1 MDNKKEKIDDE
12 YNLIN
17 SKAIGDY
24 CRSIKHKF
32 NTEELAVLV
41 YRNKRMTIEEKIK
54 KYTDL
59 INNYPDMEVIER
71 INCKHYDNVKI
82 MIKEEIQ
89 RLNNVYKELTQDDSD
104 SICIWTEYN
113 KSTLRYSYSNDIIHT
128 FRTYKETFEDI
139 QNYIKE
145 NDNTLSF
152 KITKKYF
159 NKNKEIYARYI
170 VENKKIKLINI
181 ENSTDILDIDQIFLN
196 IPTPF
201 KKGDI
206 LVSKSR
212 SMCDYSGIFVL
223 DYLCTWRDGL
233 EELLAKGNYDSSD
246 MIADGYC
253 CLYGENST
261 ELVLDNKWDYDS
273 FEYYDKD
280 LQGNERILKGIS
292 SLIKNEIG
300 IDIFLQAYEYIKSDN
315 KNLLN
320 MFTAE
325 GLQLAGLTAKDIHI
339 LEVKEEYNNWVEQ
352 IILGNI
358 LTNRL
363 QNHEKM
369 LKMVVTT
376 IDSQKFY
383 YEVHQQIYKTIV
395 NLYYKGNNIDLISVK
410 EELEKKE
417 EFYKFDILDYLVK
430 LMEVAENNRN
440 VNEYLKEIQ
449 KRSLK

>member
-1 MDNKKEKIDDE
+1 MDNKKEKIYDE
-12 YNLIN
+12 YDLIN
-17 SKAIGDY
+17 SKVISEY

-71 INCKHYDNVKI
+71 INCKHYDNAKI

-104 SICIWTEYN
+104 SICVWTEYD
-113 KSTLRYSYSNDIIHT
+113 KSTLRYSYSNDIMHT
-128 FRTYKETFEDI
+128 SRTYKETFEDI

-145 NDNTLSF
+145 NDDTLSF

-181 ENSTDILDIDQIFLN
+181 ENSTDIPDIDQIFLN

-212 SMCDYSGIFVL
+212 SMFNYGDYSDIFVL
-223 DYLCTWRDGL
+223 EYLCTWRDGL
-233 EELLAKGNYDSSD
+233 EELLTKGNYDSSD
-246 MIADGYC
+246 MIGYGYY
-253 CLYGENST
+253 LYGENST
-261 ELVLDNKWDYDS
+261 ELVLDSKWDYDS

-300 IDIFLQAYEYIKSDN
+300 IDTFLQAYEYIKSDN
-315 KNLLN
+315 NNLLN
-320 MFTAE
+320 MFTEE

-339 LEVKEEYNNWVEQ
+339 LSIKREYDNRAEQ
-352 IILGNI
+352 VILGNLLVGKQEVINEVINIINVRNFENTNHRKIYEAI
-358 LTNRL
+358 LSLYNENKKIDIISINQKLNDRFDLEFLANLTEVASEEPNV
-363 QNHEKM
+363 KYY
-369 LKMVVTT
+369 
-376 IDSQKFY
+376 IDSLK
-383 YEVHQQIYKTIV
+383 
-395 NLYYKGNNIDLISVK
+395 NRDNN
-410 EELEKKE
+410 
-417 EFYKFDILDYLVK
+417 
-430 LMEVAENNRN
+430 
-440 VNEYLKEIQ
+440 
-449 KRSLK
+449 

>member
-1 MDNKKEKIDDE
+1 MDNKKEKIYDE
-12 YNLIN
+12 YDLIN
-17 SKAIGDY
+17 SKVISEY

-71 INCKHYDNVKI
+71 INCKHYDNAKI

-89 RLNNVYKELTQDDSD
+89 RLNNVYKELTKDDSD
-104 SICIWTEYN
+104 SICVWTEYD
-113 KSTLRYSYSNDIIHT
+113 KSTLRYSYSNDIMHT

-145 NDNTLSF
+145 NDDTLSF

-159 NKNKEIYARYI
+159 NKNEEIYARYI

-212 SMCDYSGIFVL
+212 SMFNYGDYSDIFVL

-233 EELLAKGNYDSSD
+233 EELLTKGNYDSSD
-246 MIADGYC
+246 MIGYGYY
-253 CLYGENST
+253 LYGENST
-261 ELVLDNKWDYDS
+261 ELVLDSKWDYDS

-300 IDIFLQAYEYIKSDN
+300 IDTFLQAYEYIKSDN
-315 KNLLN
+315 NNLLN
-320 MFTAE
+320 MFTEE

-339 LEVKEEYNNWVEQ
+339 LSIKREYDNRAEQ
-352 IILGNI
+352 VILGNLLVGKQEVINEVINIINVRNFENPNHRKIYEAI
-358 LTNRL
+358 LSLYNENKKIDIISINQKLNDRFDLEFLANLTEVASEEPNV
-363 QNHEKM
+363 KYY
-369 LKMVVTT
+369 
-376 IDSQKFY
+376 IDSLK
-383 YEVHQQIYKTIV
+383 
-395 NLYYKGNNIDLISVK
+395 NRDNN
-410 EELEKKE
+410 
-417 EFYKFDILDYLVK
+417 
-430 LMEVAENNRN
+430 
-440 VNEYLKEIQ
+440 
-449 KRSLK
+449 

>member
-1 MDNKKEKIDDE
+1 MNNKKEKIYDE
-12 YNLIN
+12 YDLIN
-17 SKAIGDY
+17 SKVISEY

-54 KYTDL
+54 KYTVL
-59 INNYPDMEVIER
+59 INNYPDIEVIER

-104 SICIWTEYN
+104 SICVWTEYD
-113 KSTLRYSYSNDIIHT
+113 KSTLRYSYSNDIMHT
-128 FRTYKETFEDI
+128 SQTYKETFEDI

-145 NDNTLSF
+145 NDDTLSF

-181 ENSTDILDIDQIFLN
+181 ENSTDIPDIDQIFLN

-212 SMCDYSGIFVL
+212 SMFNYGDYSDIFVL
-223 DYLCTWRDGL
+223 EYLCTWRDGL
-233 EELLAKGNYDSSD
+233 EELLTKGNYDSSD
-246 MIADGYC
+246 MIGYGYY
-253 CLYGENST
+253 LYGENST
-261 ELVLDNKWDYDS
+261 ELVLDSKWDYDS

-300 IDIFLQAYEYIKSDN
+300 IDTFLQAYEYIKSDN
-315 KNLLN
+315 NNLLN
-320 MFTAE
+320 MFTEE

-339 LEVKEEYNNWVEQ
+339 LSIKREYDNRAEQ
-352 IILGNI
+352 VILGNLLVGKQEVINEVINIINVRNFENTNHRKIYEAI
-358 LTNRL
+358 LSLYNENKKIDIISINQKLNDRFDLEFLANLTEVASEEPNV
-363 QNHEKM
+363 KYY
-369 LKMVVTT
+369 
-376 IDSQKFY
+376 IDSLK
-383 YEVHQQIYKTIV
+383 
-395 NLYYKGNNIDLISVK
+395 NRDNN
-410 EELEKKE
+410 
-417 EFYKFDILDYLVK
+417 
-430 LMEVAENNRN
+430 
-440 VNEYLKEIQ
+440 
-449 KRSLK
+449 